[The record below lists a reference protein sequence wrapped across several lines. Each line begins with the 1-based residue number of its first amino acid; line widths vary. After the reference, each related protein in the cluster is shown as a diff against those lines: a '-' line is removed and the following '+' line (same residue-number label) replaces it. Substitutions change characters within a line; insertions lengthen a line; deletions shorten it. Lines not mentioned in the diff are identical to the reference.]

1 MHSLRIRGGK
11 PLSGCIR
18 ISGAKNAAL
27 PVLAAAVCFE
37 DVCRIDNCPNLTDVD
52 AAMEILAWLGAE
64 CTRRGSTVT
73 VDPRPVFRREIPGA
87 LMEKM
92 RGSVFF
98 LGPLMARFGRAR
110 LTYPGGCPIGA
121 RPVDFHLKGLTA
133 MGARVTDGPELSCR
147 GPLTGG
153 EVLLPYPSVGATENL
168 ILAALGAKEITV
180 IHNAA
185 REPEICCLC
194 DFLRSGGCKI
204 TGDGTPTV
212 SVLPGRP
219 RSGHIALIPDRMEA
233 ATWLCAGACAGGS
246 ITLDGADPVP
256 LAAVTDRLE
265 AMGCR
270 ILKGFRAIR
279 LEAGALFS
287 PGEITTGPYP
297 AFPTDAQAPMMAALL
312 RAKGETVLR
321 ETVFSGRMHHVP
333 FFRAMGGNI
342 ELTGNTA
349 RITGVEQLRGAAV
362 EATDL
367 RAGGALMAA
376 ALAAEGETEITGL
389 KHLLRGYENIGGKLK
404 ALGAECSAV

>member
-1 MHSLRIRGGK
+1 MRSLRIRGGK

-37 DVCRIDNCPNLTDVD
+37 DVCRIDNCPDLTDVD
-52 AAMEILAWLGAE
+52 AALSILEWLGAK
-64 CTRRGSTVT
+64 CTRRGSSVT
-73 VDPRPVFRREIPGA
+73 VDPRPVFRWEIPES

-110 LTYPGGCPIGA
+110 LTSPGGCPIGA
-121 RPVDFHLKGLTA
+121 RPVDFHLKGLTS
-133 MGARVTDGPELSCR
+133 MGARVTDGPELNCR

-168 ILAALGAKEITV
+168 ILAALGAREITV

-185 REPEICCLC
+185 REPEIVCLC

-204 TGDGTPTV
+204 TGDGTSAVT
-212 SVLPGRP
+212 VLPGLP
-219 RSGHIALIPDRMEA
+219 RSGRITLIPDRMEA
-233 ATWLCAGACAGGS
+233 ATWLCACACAGGCV
-246 ITLDGADPVP
+246 TLDGADPVP
-256 LAAVTDRLE
+256 LKAVAQKLE
-265 AMGCR
+265 VMGCR
-270 ILKGFRAIR
+270 LFMGSRAIR
-279 LEAGALFS
+279 LEAGEVIS
-287 PGEITTGPYP
+287 PGEVITGPYP

-342 ELTGNTA
+342 KLDGNTA
-349 RITGVEQLRGAAV
+349 RITGVEQLHGAAV
-362 EATDL
+362 EVTDL